1 MKFDKSTL
9 YHVESSLSGDRHTL
23 YDLATWKNGQAFKK
37 IDFSATGKP
46 VIKIAELNNGIG
58 SNTSFT
64 KGNYG
69 DAVALHWDDLLFSWS
84 GNPQTSIDVFR
95 FRLKD
100 GWLNQHIFK
109 VTANEQLVSKDF
121 LYYILKY
128 LKPFFTEIATNKQT
142 TGLGHITLADLKRMS
157 LIVPERSVQD
167 RIVSILKSLDD
178 KIEMN
183 TKINKNL
190 QLQAQAIYN
199 HMIIDEADES
209 WHQGLLSDVATIT
222 MGQSPKGDTYN
233 EVGTGSVFFQGRA
246 EFGFRFPT
254 RRLYTI
260 DPKRMAKASD
270 VLMSVRA
277 PVGDLNVAYEDCCI
291 GRGLAAIR
299 SQDNHQSFVLYTMF
313 ALRDQLDVFNG
324 EGTVFGSIN
333 RESLN
338 NMPIIIP
345 PCKIIDNF
353 ESIVSPMDA
362 AIRNNYEESCHLQAI
377 RNRMLPRLMS
387 GKLDASVIDL

>member
-1 MKFDKSTL
+1 MKYKLSNICFYAKGKIDVSDLTKLNYISTENMLPDKGGITTA
-9 YHVESSLSGDRHTL
+9 SSLPGTAQTPAYQQNDVLVSNIRPYFRKIWFADCNGGCSNDVLVFRAKEDTDARFLYYVLANDAFFDYSTATSKGTKMPRGDKIAIMQYEVPHF
-23 YDLATWKNGQAFKK
+23 DLPTQK
-37 IDFSATGKP
+37 
-46 VIKIAELNNGIG
+46 KIAEIL
-58 SNTSFT
+58 
-64 KGNYG
+64 GN
-69 DAVALHWDDLLFSWS
+69 
-84 GNPQTSIDVFR
+84 I
-95 FRLKD
+95 
-100 GWLNQHIFK
+100 
-109 VTANEQLVSKDF
+109 
-121 LYYILKY
+121 
-128 LKPFFTEIATNKQT
+128 
-142 TGLGHITLADLKRMS
+142 
-157 LIVPERSVQD
+157 
-167 RIVSILKSLDD
+167 DD
-178 KIEMN
+178 KIALNNE
-183 TKINKNL
+183 INKNL
-190 QLQAQAIYN
+190 QLQAQAIYT

-233 EVGTGSVFFQGRA
+233 EIGTGSVFFQGRA

-260 DPKRMAKASD
+260 EPKRMAKASD

-299 SQDNHQSFVLYTMF
+299 SHDNHQSFVLYTML

-377 RNRMLPRLMS
+377 RDRMLPRLMS

>member
-1 MKFDKSTL
+1 MRDYSFDDVVILHDKER
-9 YHVESSLSGDRHTL
+9 VPLSALARKKRHGVYRYFGAQGIIDYVDNYLFDGDYVL
-23 YDLATWKNGQAFKK
+23 
-37 IDFSATGKP
+37 
-46 VIKIAELNNGIG
+46 IAEDGENLKSQKQNIANYVSGKFWVNNHAHIVSTTDICRLKYFYYLINNMNISPFITGSAQPKLSQSSMQKMTFKLPDIKTQDQILGI
-58 SNTSFT
+58 
-64 KGNYG
+64 
-69 DAVALHWDDLLFSWS
+69 LE
-84 GNPQTSIDVFR
+84 SID
-95 FRLKD
+95 
-100 GWLNQHIFK
+100 
-109 VTANEQLVSKDF
+109 S
-121 LYYILKY
+121 
-128 LKPFFTEIATNKQT
+128 
-142 TGLGHITLADLKRMS
+142 
-157 LIVPERSVQD
+157 
-167 RIVSILKSLDD
+167 
-178 KIEMN
+178 KIEVN
-183 TKINKNL
+183 LQINKNL
-190 QLQAQAIYN
+190 QLQAQAIYT

-299 SQDNHQSFVLYTMF
+299 SQDNHQSFVLYTML
-313 ALRDQLDVFNG
+313 ALRDQLDIFNG

-377 RNRMLPRLMS
+377 RDRMLPRLMS

>member
-1 MKFDKSTL
+1 MDGIKWTFVK
-9 YHVESSLSGDRHTL
+9 HT
-23 YDLATWKNGQAFKK
+23 
-37 IDFSATGKP
+37 
-46 VIKIAELNNGIG
+46 V
-58 SNTSFT
+58 
-64 KGNYG
+64 
-69 DAVALHWDDLLFSWS
+69 
-84 GNPQTSIDVFR
+84 
-95 FRLKD
+95 
-100 GWLNQHIFK
+100 
-109 VTANEQLVSKDF
+109 
-121 LYYILKY
+121 
-128 LKPFFTEIATNKQT
+128 
-142 TGLGHITLADLKRMS
+142 
-157 LIVPERSVQD
+157 
-167 RIVSILKSLDD
+167 
-178 KIEMN
+178 
-183 TKINKNL
+183 INKNL
-190 QLQAQAIYN
+190 QLQAQAIYT

-299 SQDNHQSFVLYTMF
+299 SQDNHQSFVLYTML

-377 RNRMLPRLMS
+377 RDRMLPRLMS

>member
-1 MKFDKSTL
+1 MKRVLLNDVGEITKLAGFEFTKYIQYIPD
-9 YHVESSLSGDRHTL
+9 GDIIAIRAL
-23 YDLATWKNGQAFKK
+23 NLKNGQLKLGDVKRISSDMSRKLPRSQLHINDIVLSYTGTLGECAQIKEEGKYHLAPNVAK
-37 IDFSATGKP
+37 ITPRDNIDPDYLFQ
-46 VIKIAELNNGIG
+46 VIRSSHFREEIKSYAHGSTQPTIPMKTLREL
-58 SNTSFT
+58 
-64 KGNYG
+64 
-69 DAVALHWDDLLFSWS
+69 
-84 GNPQTSIDVFR
+84 PIDI
-95 FRLKD
+95 LPI
-100 GWLNQHIFK
+100 NQQHI
-109 VTANEQLVSKDF
+109 VA
-121 LYYILKY
+121 
-128 LKPFFTEIATNKQT
+128 
-142 TGLGHITLADLKRMS
+142 
-157 LIVPERSVQD
+157 
-167 RIVSILKSLDD
+167 SILGILDE
-178 KIEMN
+178 KIKEN
-183 TKINKNL
+183 ERINKNL
-190 QLQAQAIYN
+190 QLQAQAIYT

-313 ALRDQLDVFNG
+313 ALRDQLDIFNG

-377 RNRMLPRLMS
+377 RDRMLPRLMS